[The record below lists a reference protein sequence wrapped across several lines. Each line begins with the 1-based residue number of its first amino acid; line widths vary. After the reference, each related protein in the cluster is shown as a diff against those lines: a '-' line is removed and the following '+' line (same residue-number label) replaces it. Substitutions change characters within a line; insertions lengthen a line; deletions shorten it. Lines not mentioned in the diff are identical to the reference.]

1 MGAADFPG
9 FAVDGWEAAAHSREV
24 GMDGYEQSLCAVLAA
39 GGGSAGTENP
49 VEVKT

>member
-1 MGAADFPG
+1 
-9 FAVDGWEAAAHSREV
+9 
-24 GMDGYEQSLCAVLAA
+24 MDGYEQSLCAVLAG